1 MPKSRGR
8 RQPKRTQAGRGPRP
22 GRAPG
27 PSMRMELEAVTHG
40 IMSAPP
46 LLAPVFAL
54 VATWMWNASEDRSPA
69 GSCVDSGIIFT
80 GALAQYGIEARL
92 EPVQVTIC
100 RADGTPLARYGD
112 SPRWN
117 SDGTFNGHAV
127 TTLPGIGRFAD
138 ATVQQ
143 FREIP
148 AGDLARLPIIAPMP
162 AGRSLGTEPFAVPRP
177 GHTVIYQGHPGDHR
191 HLWRHRVIQAS
202 QPGYQLAAANLAAN
216 VFDILRSEH
225 LAPKIRQ
232 APYPR
237 LHQLI
242 DTLTGA
248 ESLVHE
254 GRYVFRH
261 PVTGRL
267 LQLADIPF
275 AG

>member
-8 RQPKRTQAGRGPRP
+8 KKPNRTRADRGPRP
-22 GRAPG
+22 GRAYG
-27 PSMRMELEAVTHG
+27 PPMSMELDAVTHG

-54 VATWMWNASEDRSPA
+54 AGTWMWNAAEDRSPA

-80 GALAQYGIEARL
+80 SALAQYGIEASL
-92 EPVQVTIC
+92 EPVKVTIC
-100 RADGTPLARYGD
+100 RADGTPLAQYGD
-112 SPRWN
+112 KPRWN

-148 AGDLARLPIIAPMP
+148 THDLARLPTIAPMP
-162 AGRSLGTEPFAVPRP
+162 AGRGLGTEPFAIPRP
-177 GHTVIYQGHPGDHR
+177 GHTVIYQGHPGDHQ
-191 HLWRHRVIQAS
+191 HLWRHPVIQANR
-202 QPGYQLAAANLAAN
+202 PGYRLAAANLAAN

-248 ESLVHE
+248 ESLVHD

-261 PVTGRL
+261 PKTGRL

-275 AG
+275 AD

>member
-1 MPKSRGR
+1 
-8 RQPKRTQAGRGPRP
+8 
-22 GRAPG
+22 
-27 PSMRMELEAVTHG
+27 MRMELDTVTHG

-54 VATWMWNASEDRSPA
+54 VATWMWNAAEDRSPA

-80 GALAQYGIEARL
+80 AALAQYGIDARL
-92 EPVQVTIC
+92 EPVKVTLC
-100 RADGTPLARYGD
+100 RADGTPVTQYGEN
-112 SPRWN
+112 PRWN
-117 SDGTFNGHAV
+117 ADGTFNGHAV

-138 ATVQQ
+138 ATIQQ
-143 FREIP
+143 FKEIP
-148 AGDLARLPIIAPMP
+148 ATPLAQLPLIAQMP
-162 AGRSLGTEPFAVPRP
+162 AGSSLGTEPFAIPRP
-177 GHTVIYQGHPGDHR
+177 GHAVIYQGYPGDHQ
-191 HLWRHRVIQAS
+191 HLWRHRVIQAN

-216 VFDILRSEH
+216 VFDILRGEH

-242 DTLTGA
+242 DALAGA
-248 ESLVHE
+248 ESLVHD

-261 PVTGRL
+261 PATKRL
-267 LQLADIPF
+267 LQLTDIPF